1 MYSFENLEKCVDA
14 LLSDKTVENIIVRV
28 GRGDEIFCDVKKT
41 SQDRVLTEETLF
53 DMASVTKIVVTTS
66 LALMAIDKG
75 LLSVS
80 DPVSKFFPVPDDKKE
95 MTVKNLMTHTMGIGH
110 KSLLKH
116 TGGYESVENYILN
129 IPSDIPIGTG
139 IRYSCPGFILLGR
152 ILETIYGERLDKA
165 FRKYVA
171 EPLGMNMTT
180 FLPDKTLDIVNA
192 NKTEEMRGIVND
204 YNCRYLGC
212 VAGNAG
218 LFSNLEDMTTFAKM
232 LIARGAPLFSKE
244 TFLLA
249 AKNYTADMETTDTH
263 GHRGLGYIHVNEHFG
278 QVAGLFPDGSVGHCG
293 HTGQS
298 VFVDPESGLY
308 VIVLSDATRSIAKK
322 LGKSSYEPVMQ
333 MRRELHSAIKAD
345 LGLSAE

>member
-1 MYSFENLEKCVDA
+1 MNNLKKCIDL

-28 GRGDEIFCDVKKT
+28 GRGDEILCDVKRT
-41 SQDRVLTEETLF
+41 VEDRVLTDRTLF
-53 DMASVTKIVVTTS
+53 DMASVTKIVATTS
-66 LALMAIDKG
+66 LALIAIDKG

-80 DPVSKFFPVPDDKKE
+80 DPVSKFFPVPDDKKK

-116 TGGYESVENYILN
+116 TDGYETVQDYILN

-139 IRYSCPGFILLGR
+139 ILYSCPGFIVLGR
-152 ILETIYGERLDKA
+152 ILETIYGERLDVA
-165 FRKYVA
+165 FKKRVA
-171 EPLGMNMTT
+171 EPLGMHSSGY
-180 FLPDKTLDIVNA
+180 LPDRTLDIVNA
-192 NKTEEMRGIVND
+192 NGKEEMCGVVND
-204 YNCRYLGC
+204 YNCRHLGC

-232 LIARGAPLFSKE
+232 LIARGAPLFSKK
-244 TFLLA
+244 TFAIA
-249 AKNYTADMETTDTH
+249 AQNYTENMDTVKTS
-263 GHRGLGYIHVNEHFG
+263 GHRGLGYVYVNENFMQAG
-278 QVAGLFPDGSVGHCG
+278 GLFPDGSVGHCG

-308 VIVLSDATRSIAKK
+308 VIILSDATLNVAKK

-333 MRRELHSAIKAD
+333 MRHDLHAAIKAD
-345 LGLSAE
+345 LGL